1 MEVWRSYNKNNF
13 ACFFR
18 HGVDDDVIR
27 NVEFIIE
34 FVMLEIM
41 LQLSSD
47 VFTLLDI
54 RDVIS
59 FYVLYVFC
67 ILFLYLYICVCF

>member
-1 MEVWRSYNKNNF
+1 M
-13 ACFFR
+13 FFR

-34 FVMLEIM
+34 FVMIEIM

-59 FYVLYVFC
+59 FYVLYFVSVF
-67 ILFLYLYICVCF
+67 IYLCVCF

>member
-1 MEVWRSYNKNNF
+1 M
-13 ACFFR
+13 
-18 HGVDDDVIR
+18 IR